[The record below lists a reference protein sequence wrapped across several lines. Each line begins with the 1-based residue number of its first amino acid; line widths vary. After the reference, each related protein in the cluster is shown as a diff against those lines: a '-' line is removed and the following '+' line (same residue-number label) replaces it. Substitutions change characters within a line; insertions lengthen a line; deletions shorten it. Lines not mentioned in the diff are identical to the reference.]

1 MNLNY
6 KFPLKY
12 NKNIE
17 PIKSVIIFN
26 TLIFFYCY
34 YVTYIITNSCNYL
47 LLFLLQWFYTSANK
61 GFIFGKYFKIYKI
74 LDYIVTIYLS
84 FIYINLA
91 YNILPFH
98 ILLLICLSLININ
111 IWQEKSPD
119 LYTFIYRVNIWHL
132 SCLLAFDL
140 LIYFN

>member
-1 MNLNY
+1 MLAELFFRDIIKKKLAPKFSKLKKFFNKNELIYFMCFRFIGGGGTPYGIQNILPIIFNMNLNH

-61 GFIFGKYFKIYKI
+61 GFIFI
-74 LDYIVTIYLS
+74 
-84 FIYINLA
+84 
-91 YNILPFH
+91 
-98 ILLLICLSLININ
+98 
-111 IWQEKSPD
+111 
-119 LYTFIYRVNIWHL
+119 R
-132 SCLLAFDL
+132 
-140 LIYFN
+140 IYFY